1 MYKEFET
8 LTTRVARRPISSDE
22 LKLCTAVA
30 CALLMYGSA
39 QRLSAVIGCT
49 LQEYNSKK
57 KRGEV
62 EVISIK
68 EHKTSSGGPVR
79 LTMDS
84 RAAKVLRG
92 YVNVIRPRIGV
103 SSFSALVFLLRDV

>member
-8 LTTRVARRPISSDE
+8 LTTRAARRPISSDE
-22 LKLCTAVA
+22 LKLCTAIA

-57 KRGEV
+57 RGEV

-68 EHKTSSGGPVR
+68 EHKTSSGGPAR

-103 SSFSALVFLLRDV
+103 SSFSALVFWLRAV